1 MAKLDPKLVK
11 KIKQSSLI
19 AAAKILS
26 IKNAEKVSKE
36 TLIPVFI
43 KTVEALPE
51 ADQESLDTQVIE
63 TYNSVIEILG
73 LNKEPEVKP
82 EPESLDTDA
91 DADTDADT
99 DVKKAPKAEKKP
111 GVPKEKKGEDLE
123 RHRGKVEKGNISR
136 IEAICQVIK
145 KSKKGT
151 WKELGEK
158 ADALYKENGGSDSF
172 RHTLWMTN
180 MVIKTLISFGI
191 LKKDGKVFSL
201 VK

>member
-91 DADTDADT
+91 DADTD
-99 DVKKAPKAEKKP
+99 VKKAPKAEKKP

-123 RHRGKVEKGNISR
+123 RYRGKVEKGNISR
-136 IEAICQVIK
+136 IEAIWLLIR

-151 WKELGEK
+151 
-158 ADALYKENGGSDSF
+158 
-172 RHTLWMTN
+172 
-180 MVIKTLISFGI
+180 
-191 LKKDGKVFSL
+191 GK
-201 VK
+201 